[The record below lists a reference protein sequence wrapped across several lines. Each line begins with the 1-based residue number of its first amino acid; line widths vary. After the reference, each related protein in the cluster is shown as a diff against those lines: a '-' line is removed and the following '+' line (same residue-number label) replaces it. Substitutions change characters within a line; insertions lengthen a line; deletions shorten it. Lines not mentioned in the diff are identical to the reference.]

1 MQDTI
6 AIIMVFSVPIIAI
19 ISGTLYKLKHRQ
31 MELESLHKRDEKFY
45 QQLEE
50 IQLENERNQQR
61 IQNLEQIVLDQDRS
75 LKMKIDQEIQVQKDI
90 I

>member
-19 ISGTLYKLKHRQ
+19 ISGTFYKLKHRQ
-31 MELESLHKRDEKFY
+31 MELDSLHKRDEQFY
-45 QQLEE
+45 RRLEE
-50 IQLENERNQQR
+50 LQLENEQNQRR

-75 LKMKIDQEIQVQKDI
+75 LKMKIDQEIQLQNKL
-90 I
+90 